1 MNLGIS
7 ATEFVSQAKAGTISV
22 EEFVAKTL
30 DRIKL
35 VEEKVHAFITV
46 DSQNALDKAKEIDKK
61 IKSKDKVGICFGM
74 TVSIKD
80 NICTAG
86 IKTTCASK
94 MLENFVAPYDATVI
108 SRLKSEDA
116 IIVGKVNLDE
126 FAMGSTTEFSYF
138 GPSRN
143 PWNVD
148 YVPGGSSGG
157 SGVSVSAQECLAS
170 LGSDT
175 GGSVRSP
182 ASFCSVVG
190 LKPTYGLVSRYGL
203 VSYANSIEQVG
214 PMARTVEDVA
224 FLLNIISGYDSH
236 DNTSIKNEHLDYT
249 QDITLGISGKK
260 IGIITQMIGEGVD
273 KEVASATNRAISK
286 LEELGAECVPISL
299 DAVEHSVAAYY
310 TIASAEAS
318 SNLSRYDNLRYGF
331 DFGTEGY
338 EFKAFISKARSN
350 FGPEVTRRMLLGA
363 FVLSAGYYGKYYL
376 KAQKVRAMIKAQL
389 DEAFKK
395 VDFLI
400 SPTMPILPFKF
411 GEKID
416 DPLKMYL
423 TDINTITANL
433 SGIPAIS
440 VPFEI
445 SSSGL
450 PIGIQLF
457 ANSFEEKKL
466 LQAAYALQGTT
477 NLPEVPL

>member
-46 DSQNALDKAKEIDKK
+46 DYQNALDKAKEIDKK
-61 IKSKDKVGICFGM
+61 IRSKDKVGICFGM
-74 TVSIKD
+74 PVSIKD

-94 MLENFVAPYDATVI
+94 MLENFVAPYDATVV

-190 LKPTYGLVSRYGL
+190 LKPT
-203 VSYANSIEQVG
+203 
-214 PMARTVEDVA
+214 
-224 FLLNIISGYDSH
+224 
-236 DNTSIKNEHLDYT
+236 
-249 QDITLGISGKK
+249 
-260 IGIITQMIGEGVD
+260 
-273 KEVASATNRAISK
+273 
-286 LEELGAECVPISL
+286 
-299 DAVEHSVAAYY
+299 
-310 TIASAEAS
+310 
-318 SNLSRYDNLRYGF
+318 
-331 DFGTEGY
+331 
-338 EFKAFISKARSN
+338 
-350 FGPEVTRRMLLGA
+350 
-363 FVLSAGYYGKYYL
+363 
-376 KAQKVRAMIKAQL
+376 
-389 DEAFKK
+389 
-395 VDFLI
+395 
-400 SPTMPILPFKF
+400 
-411 GEKID
+411 
-416 DPLKMYL
+416 
-423 TDINTITANL
+423 
-433 SGIPAIS
+433 
-440 VPFEI
+440 
-445 SSSGL
+445 
-450 PIGIQLF
+450 
-457 ANSFEEKKL
+457 
-466 LQAAYALQGTT
+466 
-477 NLPEVPL
+477 